1 MWFLCVV
8 TTDVDFGGV
17 FSEWIYRFCSVKL
30 ATRYRAWRTG
40 HKVIFANST
49 LVLKSSSSSSSIYL
63 KASCTTFPEWL
74 TPGYRDDC
82 LESRLPTWF
91 MLIIIITNIII
102 TIFISSL
109 YQHQVIVMIV
119 LTWFIPAILFFVS
132 IFGWEHFVG
141 VCQSFE
147 QWIFWGDFLITV
159 QTSININTIIIFHRL
174 PSSIEHWSRENVWF
188 SSYKTLSSILPS
200 SLHIIG

>member
-49 LVLKSSSSSSSIYL
+49 LVLKSFSSSSSIYL

-147 QWIFWGDFLITV
+147 QCNNFSVIFKLHFKYP
-159 QTSININTIIIFHRL
+159 SI
-174 PSSIEHWSRENVWF
+174 
-188 SSYKTLSSILPS
+188 SILS
-200 SLHIIG
+200 